1 MINTL
6 ITCCIT
12 YKLKK
17 SLKFFIKKLD
27 SSMFFYQKVLVY
39 IFKKKLIYPKKVSIV
54 FLNVNKSKQKK
65 HEVNIKLICY
75 QLCYK
80 VYVLIVCFITQTY
93 VAIKT
98 IE

>member
-39 IFKKKLIYPKKVSIV
+39 IFKKNIAKKSFYCV
-54 FLNVNKSKQKK
+54 FECKQ
-65 HEVNIKLICY
+65 
-75 QLCYK
+75 
-80 VYVLIVCFITQTY
+80 
-93 VAIKT
+93 IKT
-98 IE
+98 KKT

>member
-39 IFKKKLIYPKKVSIV
+39 IFKKKFIAKKSFYCV
-54 FLNVNKSKQKK
+54 FKCNQ
-65 HEVNIKLICY
+65 
-75 QLCYK
+75 
-80 VYVLIVCFITQTY
+80 
-93 VAIKT
+93 IKT
-98 IE
+98 KKMK

>member
-39 IFKKKLIYPKKVSIV
+39 IFKKKIYPKKVSIV

>member
-39 IFKKKLIYPKKVSIV
+39 IFKKINISKKSFYCV
-54 FLNVNKSKQKK
+54 FECKQ
-65 HEVNIKLICY
+65 
-75 QLCYK
+75 
-80 VYVLIVCFITQTY
+80 
-93 VAIKT
+93 IKT
-98 IE
+98 KKT